1 MKAGLRVISP
11 LASDVPPTSRARAAW
26 NAVVG
31 AIATLVG
38 LLPHVLHHL
47 GLLAGVAL
55 VSGTGGTVLFGL
67 IGLAASIP
75 LLVRLQRRFHTW
87 RAPAIALVLFALM
100 FSLSSFVIG
109 PALSGNGGGTEK
121 RPAGHEQHHQ
131 P

>member
-1 MKAGLRVISP
+1 MIPP
-11 LASDVPPTSRARAAW
+11 LASDVPPTSRARAVW

-121 RPAGHEQHHQ
+121 TPAGHEQHHQ

>member
-1 MKAGLRVISP
+1 MIPP
-11 LASDVPPTSRARAAW
+11 LASGAPPPSRARAAW

-55 VSGTGGTVLFGL
+55 VSGTTGTVLFGL

-75 LLVRLQRRFHTW
+75 LLVRLQRRFRTW

-109 PALSGNGGGTEK
+109 PALSDSSGGGTGK
-121 RPAGHEQHHQ
+121 TPTGHEQHHQ

>member
-1 MKAGLRVISP
+1 MIPP
-11 LASDVPPTSRARAAW
+11 LASGVRPQSRARAAW
-26 NAVVG
+26 NAVIG

-47 GLLAGVAL
+47 GLLAGVAI

-109 PALSGNGGGTEK
+109 PALSDNNSGKGKT
-121 RPAGHEQHHQ
+121 PTGHEQHHK